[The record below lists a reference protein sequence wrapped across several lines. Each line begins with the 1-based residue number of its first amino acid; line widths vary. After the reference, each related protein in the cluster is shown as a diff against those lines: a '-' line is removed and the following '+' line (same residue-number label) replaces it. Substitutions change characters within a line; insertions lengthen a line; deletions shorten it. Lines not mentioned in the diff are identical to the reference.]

1 MSLESRVPEGRGWH
15 KDLAFW
21 TRACRITSGRTG
33 EVSWLMLPSELLLI
47 IMAIHM
53 NPYRSSSGYGL
64 EVQTPKRGLP
74 AQWKPPS
81 RAACR
86 TNCRKHRK
94 NQCCCDS
101 RVSVCSSASKS
112 RHAWAPPEVCRH
124 WRSCCSFN
132 RCRLCCGGLAGRWA
146 RHATLASWNPE
157 IS

>member
-74 AQWKPPS
+74 AQWKPQAGQ
-81 RAACR
+81 RAER
-86 TNCRKHRK
+86 TAENIARTSVAATVEF
-94 NQCCCDS
+94 QCVRQLPKAGMPGPHLRYAVTGGAAALS
-101 RVSVCSSASKS
+101 IGAGFAVV
-112 RHAWAPPEVCRH
+112 AWP
-124 WRSCCSFN
+124 
-132 RCRLCCGGLAGRWA
+132 GDGLGMPR
-146 RHATLASWNPE
+146 
-157 IS
+157 